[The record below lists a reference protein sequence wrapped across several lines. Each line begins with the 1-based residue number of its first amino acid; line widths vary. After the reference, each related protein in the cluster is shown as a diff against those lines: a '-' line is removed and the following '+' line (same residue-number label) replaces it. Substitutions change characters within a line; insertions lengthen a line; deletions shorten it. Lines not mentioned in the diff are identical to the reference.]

1 MTLDTLNYDFIN
13 GIVSSCT
20 RDKSCHKFYKQ
31 GGMLLGNCLKDLL
44 LLVVALALR

>member
-20 RDKSCHKFYKQ
+20 RGKSCHKFYKLDGVLQ
-31 GGMLLGNCLKDLL
+31 GNCLKDLL
-44 LLVVALALR
+44 LSVAALVLR